1 MPVFVEDPSQ
11 FSKERLKSE
20 LIAHNVDLPP
30 PESKKHAYVE
40 LYLKHVRTN
49 GTDFSSDEEEDHF
62 NANAEKEE
70 AADMVDLSLLTDDQ
84 LKAKL
89 LQYGVKAGPI
99 VASTRGLYEKKL
111 KKLLDSS
118 AQTSQ
123 HRINGTGDAGLYS
136 DSEEEAEREEDED
149 KDSDSEQLRSETVSR
164 TETSKTGSRVGV
176 FSNSRDFYPRCF
188 VPSTGFVNG
197 KIQHKS
203 LNSTQNGS
211 LGQSGSQCRS
221 FSITQ
226 MVEEMENRFSSQSK
240 QSEIERRSGQR
251 SKQTVDS
258 RDLRDYM
265 RLDKDTM
272 TGRSLCLTSPS
283 THKKKTVREPVTDVL
298 SEMFPDTAKTPTGIY
313 ATKRRP
319 IKGAAG
325 RPVQFK
331 YPEMP
336 LLSPTTLERQE
347 IQQRLVPLWVQ
358 IMVFLLVA
366 CLLFLI
372 YSSIEEPLSSPF
384 TALFDGLH
392 DAALISTS
400 QDSPA
405 TDDTA

>member
-30 PESKKHAYVE
+30 PESKKYAYVE

-49 GTDFSSDEEEDHF
+49 STDFSSDEEEDHF

-149 KDSDSEQLRSETVSR
+149 KDSDSEQLWSETVSR
-164 TETSKTGSRVGV
+164 TETSKTGS
-176 FSNSRDFYPRCF
+176 
-188 VPSTGFVNG
+188 
-197 KIQHKS
+197 
-203 LNSTQNGS
+203 
-211 LGQSGSQCRS
+211 
-221 FSITQ
+221 
-226 MVEEMENRFSSQSK
+226 
-240 QSEIERRSGQR
+240 
-251 SKQTVDS
+251 
-258 RDLRDYM
+258 
-265 RLDKDTM
+265 
-272 TGRSLCLTSPS
+272 
-283 THKKKTVREPVTDVL
+283 REPVTDVL

-384 TALFDGLH
+384 TALLDGLH

>member
-1 MPVFVEDPSQ
+1 MPVFVEDPAL

-20 LIAHNVDLPP
+20 LMAHNVDLPP

-49 GTDFSSDEEEDHF
+49 TTDFSSDEEEDHLSGS
-62 NANAEKEE
+62 AEKEE
-70 AADMVDLSLLTDDQ
+70 KAEMVDLGLLTDDQ

-99 VASTRGLYEKKL
+99 VASTRALYEKKL
-111 KKLLDSS
+111 KRLMDSS
-118 AQTSQ
+118 AQASQ
-123 HRINGTGDAGLYS
+123 HRVNGTRDAGLYS
-136 DSEEEAEREEDED
+136 DNEEEDGREEEED
-149 KDSDSEQLRSETVSR
+149 KDSSESEQLRSDTMAR
-164 TETSKTGSRVGV
+164 TETSKTASR
-176 FSNSRDFYPRCF
+176 
-188 VPSTGFVNG
+188 G

-203 LNSTQNGS
+203 SEAIQNES
-211 LGQSGSQCRS
+211 LSQSGSPYRS

-226 MVEEMENRFSSQSK
+226 MVEEIETRFSPQSK
-240 QSEIERRSGQR
+240 QTEIERRSGSG

-258 RDLRDYM
+258 RVLRDFM

-283 THKKKTVREPVTDVL
+283 SHQKLTVTEPVTDVL
-298 SEMFPDTAKTPTGIY
+298 SEMFPDTARTPTGIY

-358 IMVFLLVA
+358 IMVFLLVV
-366 CLLFLI
+366 CMLYLI
-372 YSSIEEPLSSPF
+372 YASMEEPLSNTF
-384 TALFDGLH
+384 TDLLEDLQE
-392 DAALISTS
+392 AALIFTS
-400 QDSPA
+400 ED
-405 TDDTA
+405 

>member
-1 MPVFVEDPSQ
+1 MPVFVEDPAQ

-49 GTDFSSDEEEDHF
+49 STDFSSDEEEDHHL
-62 NANAEKEE
+62 NASAEKDE
-70 AADMVDLSLLTDDQ
+70 AADMVDLGSLTDDQ

-99 VASTRGLYEKKL
+99 IASTRALYEKKL
-111 KKLLDSS
+111 KRLLDSS

-123 HRINGTGDAGLYS
+123 HRVNGTGDAGLYS
-136 DSEEEAEREEDED
+136 DSDEEAEREEDED
-149 KDSDSEQLRSETVSR
+149 KDSESVQLLSETVSC
-164 TETSKTGSRVGV
+164 TETSKSD
-176 FSNSRDFYPRCF
+176 SK
-188 VPSTGFVNG
+188 G

-203 LNSTQNGS
+203 LDATQNGS
-211 LGQSGSQCRS
+211 LSQSGSQYKS

-226 MVEEMENRFSSQSK
+226 MVEEIENRLSPQSK
-240 QSEIERRSGQR
+240 QTETERRFGQ
-251 SKQTVDS
+251 KTEQTVNS
-258 RDLRDYM
+258 RALRDYM

-272 TGRSLCLTSPS
+272 TGRSLCLTSPAAHQKQ
-283 THKKKTVREPVTDVL
+283 TEPVMDVL

-336 LLSPTTLERQE
+336 PLSPATLERQE

-358 IMVFLLVA
+358 IMVFLLVM
-366 CLLFLI
+366 CLLYFI
-372 YSSIEEPLSSPF
+372 YSSMEEPFSNPF
-384 TALFDGLH
+384 TALLDGLH
-392 DAALISTS
+392 DAAVTSTS
-400 QDSPA
+400 QDSSTADA
-405 TDDTA
+405 TA

>member
-1 MPVFVEDPSQ
+1 MPPVFVEDPVQ
-11 FSKERLKSE
+11 LSKERLKSA

-49 GTDFSSDEEEDHF
+49 STDFSSDEEEDQI
-62 NANAEKEE
+62 NGSAEKEE
-70 AADMVDLSLLTDDQ
+70 AAEMVDLGLLTDDQ

-99 VASTRGLYEKKL
+99 VASTRALYEKKM
-111 KKLLDSS
+111 KRLLDSS
-118 AQTSQ
+118 AQASQ
-123 HRINGTGDAGLYS
+123 HRVNGTRDAGHYS
-136 DSEEEAEREEDED
+136 DSEEENGREENED
-149 KDSDSEQLRSETVSR
+149 KDSESEQLRAETVSR
-164 TETSKTGSRVGV
+164 TEPSKTASR
-176 FSNSRDFYPRCF
+176 
-188 VPSTGFVNG
+188 G
-197 KIQHKS
+197 KIQHKPS
-203 LNSTQNGS
+203 DVSQNGS
-211 LGQSGSQCRS
+211 VSQSGSPYRS

-226 MVEEMENRFSSQSK
+226 MVEEGSIENRFSPQSK
-240 QSEIERRSGQR
+240 QTEIERRSGQR

-258 RDLRDYM
+258 RALLDFM

-283 THKKKTVREPVTDVL
+283 SHQKLTVTEPVIDVL
-298 SEMFPDTAKTPTGIY
+298 SEMFPDTAKTPTGIF

-325 RPVQFK
+325 RPVHFK

-358 IMVFLLVA
+358 IVVFLLVV
-366 CLLFLI
+366 CLLYLI
-372 YSSIEEPLSSPF
+372 YLSMEEPLSNPF
-384 TALFDGLH
+384 TALLEGLQE
-392 DAALISTS
+392 AALISAS
-400 QDSPA
+400 
-405 TDDTA
+405 DD

>member
-1 MPVFVEDPSQ
+1 MPVFVEDPAQ

-49 GTDFSSDEEEDHF
+49 STDFSSDEEEDHHL
-62 NANAEKEE
+62 NASAEKDE
-70 AADMVDLSLLTDDQ
+70 AADMVDLGSLTDDQ

-99 VASTRGLYEKKL
+99 IASTRALYEKKL
-111 KKLLDSS
+111 KRLLDSS

-123 HRINGTGDAGLYS
+123 HRVNGTGDAGLYS
-136 DSEEEAEREEDED
+136 DSDEEAEREEDED
-149 KDSDSEQLRSETVSR
+149 KDSESVQLLSETVSC
-164 TETSKTGSRVGV
+164 TETSKSDSKVGM
-176 FSNSRDFYPRCF
+176 FSQSRDFYPRCF
-188 VPSTGFVNG
+188 MPSAGFVNG

-203 LNSTQNGS
+203 LDATQNGS
-211 LGQSGSQCRS
+211 LSQSGSQYKS

-226 MVEEMENRFSSQSK
+226 MVEEIENRLSPQSK
-240 QSEIERRSGQR
+240 QTETERRFGQ
-251 SKQTVDS
+251 KTEQT
-258 RDLRDYM
+258 DYM

-272 TGRSLCLTSPS
+272 TGRSLCLTSPAAHQKQ
-283 THKKKTVREPVTDVL
+283 TEPVMDVL

-336 LLSPTTLERQE
+336 PLSPATLERQE

-358 IMVFLLVA
+358 IMVFLLVM
-366 CLLFLI
+366 CLLYFI
-372 YSSIEEPLSSPF
+372 YSSMEEPFSNPF
-384 TALFDGLH
+384 TALLDGLH
-392 DAALISTS
+392 DAAVTSTS
-400 QDSPA
+400 QDSSTADA
-405 TDDTA
+405 TA